1 MKHKIIFRILLT
13 LSFLLLLGFPAL
25 SLEGARKGLLLWY
38 NTVLPTLLPFMIC
51 MNLMVSFGAVNLL
64 AAPFYP
70 VLHRLLGLSR
80 AGSFILLSGMLC
92 GYPMGAKNC
101 SDFLDNDCLS
111 LSEARCLY
119 AVSSF
124 PSPMFLAGYMMHMVN
139 SGPQPIPLPL
149 WKMAAAVYLPAL
161 FLFFPA
167 AACYKLHRFPKSF
180 RFRSGCLSDHSPTTD
195 TAGKNT
201 VLPLTGTPP
210 IPTTPPSLDEAL
222 LSSMEVMVKIG
233 GYIMLFSILAVF
245 IRHLPLPG
253 TLLPAFFITVAE
265 MTTGIEYASLHFP
278 GRLKILLIGFG
289 GAFGGLSG
297 AFQVRSVTKN
307 AGLSIRHYLFWKT
320 AHGLFTV
327 IILILLAVR
336 H

>member
-1 MKHKIIFRILLT
+1 MKHKIIYRFLLT
-13 LSFLLLLGFPAL
+13 LSFLLLLCFPAL

-101 SDFLDNDCLS
+101 SDFLDNGLLS

-124 PSPMFLAGYMMHMVN
+124 PSPMFLAGYMMHMAN
-139 SGPQPIPLPL
+139 SGAQPIPLPL

-167 AACYKLHRFPKSF
+167 AACYKQHRSPKS
-180 RFRSGCLSDHSPTTD
+180 CPSPSQPDCPARHGKTNSSTIN
-195 TAGKNT
+195 TAH
-201 VLPLTGTPP
+201 
-210 IPTTPPSLDEAL
+210 SLDEAL
-222 LSSMEVMVKIG
+222 FSSIEVMVKIG

-245 IRHLPLPG
+245 IRRLPLPG

-278 GRLKILLIGFG
+278 GLLKILLIGFG

-320 AHGLFTV
+320 AHGLLTV
-327 IILILLAVR
+327 ILLILLAAR

>member
-1 MKHKIIFRILLT
+1 MKHKIISRFLLT
-13 LSFLLLLGFPAL
+13 LSFLLLLCFPAL

-70 VLHRLLGLSR
+70 VLHGLLGLSR

-101 SDFLDNDCLS
+101 SDFLDSESLS

-139 SGPQPIPLPL
+139 SGAQPIPLPL

-167 AACYKLHRFPKSF
+167 AVCYKLHRSPKS
-180 RFRSGCLSDHSPTTD
+180 CPSPIQPN
-195 TAGKNT
+195 G
-201 VLPLTGTPP
+201 L
-210 IPTTPPSLDEAL
+210 SLDEAL

-245 IRHLPLPG
+245 IRHLPFPG
-253 TLLPAFFITVAE
+253 TLLPAFFITAAE
-265 MTTGIEYASLHFP
+265 MTTGIEYVSLHFP
-278 GRLKILLIGFG
+278 GLLKILLIGFG
-289 GAFGGLSG
+289 GTFGGLSG

-320 AHGLFTV
+320 AHGLLTV
-327 IILILLAVR
+327 ILLILLAAR